1 MTTPMI
7 ESAINAFILLF
18 VVIDPVGV
26 APTYAALIRNQPPAA
41 SRATAVRGVSVA
53 LAIFVFF
60 IFGGRAL
67 LRYLGVGMP
76 AFTIA
81 GGILLFLLAVDMV
94 LVRQSGLRTVIPSE
108 QLEAERRDDIS
119 VFPLAI
125 PMIAGPGSLT
135 TVLLLTGDQG
145 WRSAQTWMVL
155 GVVAVIL
162 LITLIMLLA
171 AQIISRALG
180 ETGVNVVAR
189 VFGIVLAALAVQY
202 VSNGLHAIMPY

>member
-1 MTTPMI
+1 MI

-18 VVIDPVGV
+18 VVIDPIGV
-26 APTYAALIRNQPPAA
+26 APMYAAMTRHYPRAAIR
-41 SRATAVRGVSVA
+41 STALRGVAVA
-53 LAIFVFF
+53 LVIF
-60 IFGGRAL
+60 IFFALGGRAL
-67 LRYLGVGMP
+67 LRYLGIGMP
-76 AFTIA
+76 AFMIA

-94 LVRQSGLRTVIPSE
+94 LVRQTGLRTAIPSE
-108 QLEAERRDDIS
+108 QLEAEQREDIS

-145 WRSAQTWMVL
+145 WQSVQTWSVL

-162 LITLIMLLA
+162 LITLLALLTA
-171 AQIISRALG
+171 EYIGRLLG
-180 ETGVNVVAR
+180 ATGVNVIAR

-202 VSNGLHAIMPY
+202 VSNGLHTIMQNP

>member
-1 MTTPMI
+1 MSMTTPMI

-81 GGILLFLLAVDMV
+81 GGIRVFL
-94 LVRQSGLRTVIPSE
+94 
-108 QLEAERRDDIS
+108 
-119 VFPLAI
+119 LAI